1 MRFDFRISLLFIIL
15 LLLTANIQL
24 HSQPSL
30 PPRSY
35 TANPVQ
41 TLSFGD
47 ISILPGSSGG
57 TVIVDSSGNRSFIGS
72 VVLLNLGGAY
82 HQAIYEFKLC
92 PGRLVTITYP
102 PTVTLTGS
110 NGGSMTLHLGAT
122 NLGISGSTFYTNA
135 GCDNIQRISQGGELE
150 VGSVATNPQG
160 VYTGTISITFNQQ

>member
-1 MRFDFRISLLFIIL
+1 MKLYLYISLIFIVIM
-15 LLLTANIQL
+15 NIFVGCEL
-24 HSQPSL
+24 YAQPSL
-30 PPRSY
+30 PQRSF
-35 TANPVQ
+35 TANPIQ

-57 TVIVDSSGNRSFIGS
+57 TVTLDYNGNPSTSGS
-72 VVLLNLGGAY
+72 VVLLNLGGTRQ
-82 HQAIYEFKLC
+82 QAIYEFKLC

-122 NLGISGSTFYTNA
+122 NLGVSGSSFYTNA
-135 GCDNIQRISQGGELE
+135 GCDNIQRIKQGGELDI
-150 VGSVATNPQG
+150 GSIVANPQG